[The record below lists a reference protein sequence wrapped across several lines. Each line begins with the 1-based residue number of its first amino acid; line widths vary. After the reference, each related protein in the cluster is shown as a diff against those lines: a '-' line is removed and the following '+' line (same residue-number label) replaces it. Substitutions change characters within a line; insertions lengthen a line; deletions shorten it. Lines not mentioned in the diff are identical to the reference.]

1 MKPRF
6 ASIGFVA
13 VMLTATTGAAIAQG
27 TPAPAA
33 AAPEALV
40 LHFDLGSSAVR
51 EQDRAVLDQASR
63 LYRDGHPVVMIV
75 SGSADSVGSPEA
87 NLLISQQRASVVL
100 RGLVARGIPAERFQL
115 LAKGET
121 DPAVPER
128 QGVAQPENRRVE
140 IRWR

>member
-1 MKPRF
+1 MKPRLMSLGLQAVVF
-6 ASIGFVA
+6 A
-13 VMLTATTGAAIAQG
+13 ATTSMAMAQT

-40 LHFDLGSSAVR
+40 LHFDLGSTAVR

-75 SGSADSVGSPEA
+75 SGSADSVGSPES
-87 NLLISQQRASVVL
+87 NLLISQQRAATVL

-121 DPAVPER
+121 DPVVPAR
-128 QGVAQPENRRVE
+128 QGIAQAENRRVE